1 MMAECFGVLEASLV
15 QTDKTGTS
23 FKMNFTSKT
32 SHLSGWSHVS
42 LLLPSPGRVCSS
54 HLSIGTKPK
63 LKMQINCWNINDE
76 YVLGD
81 NSLPTLG
88 FLPRSSVQFV
98 CPHKELDVGN
108 RTKNKLFQQWIYRR
122 ETSLLSGS
130 PRLIF
135 NYSEKG
141 ICVEIQ
147 WSGPCHCIGGEKLWL
162 GLGTLNLLP
171 KCLVGTS

>member
-1 MMAECFGVLEASLV
+1 MFWGIRSKPI

-23 FKMNFTSKT
+23 FKMNFTSKM
-32 SHLSGWSHVS
+32 SPLGGWSHVS

-63 LKMQINCWNINDE
+63 LKMQINCWNVNDE

-81 NSLPTLG
+81 NSLPTHG

-108 RTKNKLFQQWIYRR
+108 RTKNKLCQQ
-122 ETSLLSGS
+122 
-130 PRLIF
+130 
-135 NYSEKG
+135 
-141 ICVEIQ
+141 
-147 WSGPCHCIGGEKLWL
+147 
-162 GLGTLNLLP
+162 
-171 KCLVGTS
+171 